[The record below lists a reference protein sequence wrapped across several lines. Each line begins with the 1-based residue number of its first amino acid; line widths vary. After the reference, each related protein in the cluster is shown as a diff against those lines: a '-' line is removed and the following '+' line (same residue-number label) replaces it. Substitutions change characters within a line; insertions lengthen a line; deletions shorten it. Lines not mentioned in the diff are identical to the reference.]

1 MEDPL
6 NFTCCLDT
14 QYIARHRIVDNKKN
28 VFAYEL
34 LYRNSENNF
43 FPSYINDSVAT
54 SRLLFNSLLVQEIER
69 ISNGALIFINTS
81 NYYSLNYIAATLNI
95 DNLVVEIVERTQNIV
110 EVHRAIK
117 DLKKKHVKFALDDYD
132 GTEKWDGILGD
143 VDFIKLEVE
152 EPLIRTLFKIKK
164 LKYKYPNKKIIVE
177 RIENENTFRQLK
189 NAGCDYFQGFFF
201 EKPEMLK
208 LNNIVPSQNIMI
220 ELSNLANNKRLN
232 FPLIYQK
239 IAKDVGLTTRLLR
252 IANNLLKDKNI
263 SFSSISQAITY
274 IGEDAIKQFLMLMV
288 MTNPVEKNISKL
300 SIISLA
306 RAQFIIEMLNEEHG
320 EYTDIGYLVGLISL
334 LDVMLETDF
343 ETLLFEF
350 NLSSDCARSLLYH
363 QGVVGNL
370 LLICKMIEKNKW
382 FDVSSLSREYCWN
395 MDKIIKTFDKASK
408 FSNEALKI
416 TV

>member
-6 NFTCCLDT
+6 NFTHCLDT
-14 QYIARHRIVDNKKN
+14 QYIARQRIVDNQKN

-43 FPSYINDSVAT
+43 FPSYLSDCVAT
-54 SRLLFNSLLVQEIER
+54 SRLLLNSLLIQEVER

-81 NYYSLNYIAATLNI
+81 NYYSLNHIASTLNV
-95 DNLVVEIVERTQNIV
+95 DNLVVEIVERTEDIDSIHHSV
-110 EVHRAIK
+110 KE
-117 DLKKKHVKFALDDYD
+117 LKKKNVRFALDDYD
-132 GTEKWDGILGD
+132 GTEKWDAVLED

-152 EPLIRTLFKIKK
+152 DPLIRTIFKIKK

-177 RIENENTFRQLK
+177 RIENFKTFRQLN

-201 EKPEMLK
+201 EQPEMLK
-208 LNNIVPSQNIMI
+208 LNNIIPSKDIML
-220 ELSNLANNKRLN
+220 ELVNLAKNKNIN
-232 FPLIYQK
+232 FPLIHKK

-252 IANNLLKDKNI
+252 IANNVLKNKDIN
-263 SFSSISQAITY
+263 FNSIGHAIAY
-274 IGEDAIKQFLMLMV
+274 LGEDVIKQFVMV
-288 MTNPVEKNISKL
+288 IMMSEPGGKDVSQL
-300 SIISLA
+300 SILSLA
-306 RAQFIIEMLNEEHG
+306 RAKFIIEMLNDEHD
-320 EYTDIGYLVGLISL
+320 EYADTGYLVGLISL

-343 ETLLFEF
+343 ETLLFEL

-382 FDVSSLSREYCWN
+382 FDVSSLSRVYCWN

-408 FSNEALKI
+408 FSNEALK
-416 TV
+416 VSV